1 MRVRWRPQ
9 TTIQAR
15 SLNPAIIT
23 TGGLKNCREVIGE
36 YTAKIGTA
44 ALHFGAEIAP
54 KKKNPRQ
61 VCGCRDIKWRPRR
74 SRKPATAVALDP
86 LKSAKDSDTF
96 ATNDESNS
104 TEHQRIQCR
113 AVPSCNNP
121 GPKLRYCHNSNLR
134 SQKVKR
140 SV

>member
-9 TTIQAR
+9 ATIQAR
-15 SLNPAIIT
+15 SLNPAIIM

-36 YTAKIGTA
+36 YTAQVGTT

-54 KKKNPRQ
+54 KNSPRQ
-61 VCGCRDIKWRPRR
+61 VCGCRNIKWRPRR
-74 SRKPATAVALDP
+74 SRKPATAAALDP
-86 LKSAKDSDTF
+86 LKSAMDSDTF

-113 AVPSCNNP
+113 AAPSGHNP